1 MRNSVNGLK
10 RIGVL
15 VTLTLAAVLMAHAQ
29 AAPAQGAPPTL
40 EGKTA
45 EQVYKNIKV
54 LNGTPA
60 DQVIE
65 SMHLIRGALGV
76 SCEFCHE
83 DPDRA
88 ADTKE
93 PKETARMM
101 MRMVTDLNK
110 NSFKGQQEVT
120 CYTCHR
126 GHSIPA
132 TTFTFPVVE
141 NGEEVEAKGLPS
153 VDQIVA
159 KYVAALGGEQAIRKV
174 NSRVITGTQFI
185 PTGPGGTVPVPA
197 MIERSQKA
205 PNLVV
210 NVYRTPTYTISEG
223 FDGARAWA
231 QAANGRVTEPGG
243 TDQMRA
249 KRDSD
254 FYLPLDLKQTYT
266 QMQVRNIENV
276 NGHDAYVVIARP
288 QGDRV
293 ERLYFDVQTGLLVRK
308 WSSLATPAGEAPFQV
323 DYDDY
328 RDTGSGVKFPYLIT
342 MNPANART
350 EPSTTATI
358 RVNKVQDNAPLDSSK
373 FAKPESKAAAAAQ

>member
-1 MRNSVNGLK
+1 MRSLRICLK
-10 RIGVL
+10 RITVL
-15 VTLTLAAVLMAHAQ
+15 MALTLAAVLLTHAQ
-29 AAPAQGAPPTL
+29 AAPPSM

-45 EQVYKNIKV
+45 EQFYKSIKV
-54 LNGTPA
+54 LNGVPA

-65 SMHLIRGALGV
+65 AMHQIRAALGV
-76 SCEFCHE
+76 NCEFCHE

-93 PKETARMM
+93 AKETARQM
-101 MRMVTDLNK
+101 MRMVMDINK
-110 NSFKGQQEVT
+110 NNFKGQQEVT

-126 GHSIPA
+126 GRAVPMTTVPLPA
-132 TTFTFPVVE
+132 VE
-141 NGEEVEAKGLPS
+141 KGEGPEPQGLPPA
-153 VDQIVA
+153 DQILS
-159 KYVAALGGEQAIRKV
+159 KYVQALGGEQAIRKIA
-174 NSRVITGTQFI
+174 SRIITGTQFI

-210 NVYRTPTYTISEG
+210 NVYRTPTYTIADG
-223 FDGARAWA
+223 FDGSKAWS
-231 QAANGRVTEPGG
+231 QDLRGRVSEPGA

-249 KRDSD
+249 KRDAD
-254 FYLPLDLKQTYT
+254 LYLPLDLKQTYT
-266 QMQVRNIENV
+266 QMQVRGVENV

-308 WSSLATPAGEAPFQV
+308 WSSLATPVGEAPFQV

-328 RDTGSGVKFPYLIT
+328 RDTGSGVKFPYLIV
-342 MNPANART
+342 MNPANARA

-358 RVNKVQDNAPLDSSK
+358 RVAKVQDNAPLDSSK

>member
-10 RIGVL
+10 RIGLL
-15 VTLTLAAVLMAHAQ
+15 VALTLAAVLMAHAQ

-101 MRMVTDLNK
+101 MRMVMDLNK
-110 NSFKGQQEVT
+110 NNFKGQQEVT

-126 GHSIPA
+126 GQSIPA

-159 KYVAALGGEQAIRKV
+159 KYVAALGGEHHTLPRQFEALPAADIPAGHHFVDAHHVGPRILESFAV
-174 NSRVITGTQFI
+174 FRTG
-185 PTGPGGTVPVPA
+185 A
-197 MIERSQKA
+197 
-205 PNLVV
+205 
-210 NVYRTPTYTISEG
+210 
-223 FDGARAWA
+223 AR
-231 QAANGRVTEPGG
+231 QLFFLAANFPAHGEFKILVAARTNEHGFP
-243 TDQMRA
+243 
-249 KRDSD
+249 D
-254 FYLPLDLKQTYT
+254 FFFL
-266 QMQVRNIENV
+266 
-276 NGHDAYVVIARP
+276 
-288 QGDRV
+288 
-293 ERLYFDVQTGLLVRK
+293 
-308 WSSLATPAGEAPFQV
+308 
-323 DYDDY
+323 
-328 RDTGSGVKFPYLIT
+328 GVKGALVHDRL
-342 MNPANART
+342 PALLSGGRNQL
-350 EPSTTATI
+350 TASSIVTNWRPRSRQRGSQCSRAASV
-358 RVNKVQDNAPLDSSK
+358 RVRS
-373 FAKPESKAAAAAQ
+373 

>member
-1 MRNSVNGLK
+1 MRSLRICLK
-10 RIGVL
+10 RITVL
-15 VTLTLAAVLMAHAQ
+15 MALTLAAVLPTHAQ
-29 AAPAQGAPPTL
+29 AAPPSM

-45 EQVYKNIKV
+45 EQFYKSIKV
-54 LNGTPA
+54 LNGVPA

-65 SMHLIRGALGV
+65 SMHQIRAALGV
-76 SCEFCHE
+76 NCEFCHE

-93 PKETARMM
+93 AKETARQM
-101 MRMVTDLNK
+101 MRMVMDINK
-110 NSFKGQQEVT
+110 NNFKGQQEVT

-126 GHSIPA
+126 GRAVPMTTVPLPA
-132 TTFTFPVVE
+132 VE
-141 NGEEVEAKGLPS
+141 KGEGPEPQGLPPA
-153 VDQIVA
+153 DQILS
-159 KYVAALGGEQAIRKV
+159 KYVQALGGEQAIRKIT
-174 NSRVITGTQFI
+174 SRIITGTQFI

-210 NVYRTPTYTISEG
+210 NVYRTPTYTISDG
-223 FDGARAWA
+223 FDGSKAWS
-231 QAANGRVTEPGG
+231 QDLRGRVTEPGA

-249 KRDSD
+249 KRNAD

-266 QMQVRNIENV
+266 QMQVRGFENV
-276 NGHDAYVVIARP
+276 NGHDAYAVIARP

-308 WSSLATPAGEAPFQV
+308 WSSLATPVGEAPFQV
-323 DYDDY
+323 DYEDY
-328 RDTGSGVKFPYLIT
+328 RDTGSGVKFPYLIV

-358 RVNKVQDNAPLDSSK
+358 RVTKVQDNAPLDSSK
-373 FAKPESKAAAAAQ
+373 FTKPESKAAAAAQ

>member
-1 MRNSVNGLK
+1 MA
-10 RIGVL
+10 
-15 VTLTLAAVLMAHAQ
+15 LTLAAVLLTHAQ
-29 AAPAQGAPPTL
+29 AAPPSM

-45 EQVYKNIKV
+45 EQFYKSIKV
-54 LNGTPA
+54 LNGVPA

-65 SMHLIRGALGV
+65 AMHQIRAALGV
-76 SCEFCHE
+76 NCEFCHE

-93 PKETARMM
+93 AKETARQM
-101 MRMVTDLNK
+101 MRMVMDINK
-110 NSFKGQQEVT
+110 NNFKGQQEVT

-126 GHSIPA
+126 GRAVPMTTVPLPA
-132 TTFTFPVVE
+132 VE
-141 NGEEVEAKGLPS
+141 KGEGPEPQGLPPA
-153 VDQIVA
+153 DQILS
-159 KYVAALGGEQAIRKV
+159 KYVQALGGEQAIRKIA
-174 NSRVITGTQFI
+174 SRIITGTQFI

-210 NVYRTPTYTISEG
+210 NVYRTPTYTISDG
-223 FDGARAWA
+223 FDGSKAWS
-231 QAANGRVTEPGG
+231 QDLRGRVSEPGA

-249 KRDSD
+249 KRDAD
-254 FYLPLDLKQTYT
+254 LYLPLDLKQTYT
-266 QMQVRNIENV
+266 QMQVRGVENV

-308 WSSLATPAGEAPFQV
+308 WSSLATPVGEAPFQV

-328 RDTGSGVKFPYLIT
+328 RDTGSGVKFPYLIV
-342 MNPANART
+342 MNPANARA

-358 RVNKVQDNAPLDSSK
+358 RVAKVQDNAPLDSSK

>member
-1 MRNSVNGLK
+1 MRNSLIWAK
-10 RIGVL
+10 KICVL
-15 VTLTLAAVLMAHAQ
+15 SALTCAAVLLAH
-29 AAPAQGAPPTL
+29 AQGAPPTM

-45 EQVYKNIKV
+45 EQFYKNIKV
-54 LNGTPA
+54 LTGVPA

-65 SMHLIRGALGV
+65 SMHQIRAALGV
-76 SCEFCHE
+76 DCEFCHD

-88 ADTKE
+88 SDSKE
-93 PKETARMM
+93 PKETARVM
-101 MRMVTDLNK
+101 MRMMMDLNK
-110 NSFKGQQEVT
+110 NNFKGEQQVT

-126 GHSIPA
+126 GSTAPM
-132 TTFTFPVVE
+132 TTVPLPVVE
-141 NGEEVEAKGLPS
+141 KGEETAPQGLPAM
-153 VDQIVA
+153 DQILT
-159 KYVAALGGEQAIRKV
+159 KYVQALGGEQAIRKV
-174 NSRVITGTQFI
+174 TSRVITGTQYI
-185 PTGPGGTVPVPA
+185 PTGPGGLIPVPA
-197 MIERSQKA
+197 TIERSQKA

-210 NVYRTPTYTISEG
+210 NIYRTPTYTVSDG
-223 FDGARAWA
+223 FDGTRAWA
-231 QAANGRVTEPGG
+231 QAANGRVTEPSA

-266 QMQVRNIENV
+266 QMQVRGLKNV
-276 NGHDAYVVIARP
+276 NGHDAYVVTARP

-323 DYDDY
+323 DYEDY
-328 RDTGSGVKFPYLIT
+328 RDTGSGVKFPYRIVL
-342 MNPANART
+342 NPANART

-358 RVNKVQDNAPLDSSK
+358 RVTKVQDNAPLDSSK

>member
-1 MRNSVNGLK
+1 MRSLRICLK
-10 RIGVL
+10 RITVL
-15 VTLTLAAVLMAHAQ
+15 MALTLAAVLLTHAQ
-29 AAPAQGAPPTL
+29 AAPPSM

-45 EQVYKNIKV
+45 EQFYKSIKV
-54 LNGTPA
+54 LNGVPA

-65 SMHLIRGALGV
+65 AMHQIRAALGV
-76 SCEFCHE
+76 NCEFCHE

-93 PKETARMM
+93 AKETARQM
-101 MRMVTDLNK
+101 MRMVMDINK
-110 NSFKGQQEVT
+110 NNFKGQQEVT

-126 GHSIPA
+126 GRAVPMTTVPLPA
-132 TTFTFPVVE
+132 VE
-141 NGEEVEAKGLPS
+141 KGEGPEPQGLPPA
-153 VDQIVA
+153 DQILS
-159 KYVAALGGEQAIRKV
+159 KYVQALGGEQAIRKIA
-174 NSRVITGTQFI
+174 SRIITGTQFI

-210 NVYRTPTYTISEG
+210 SVYRTPTYTISDG
-223 FDGARAWA
+223 FDGSKAWS
-231 QAANGRVTEPGG
+231 QDLRGRVSEPGA

-249 KRDSD
+249 KRDAD
-254 FYLPLDLKQTYT
+254 LYLPLDLKQTYT
-266 QMQVRNIENV
+266 QMQVRGVENV

-288 QGDRV
+288 QGDRA

-308 WSSLATPAGEAPFQV
+308 WSSLATPVGEAPFQV

-328 RDTGSGVKFPYLIT
+328 RDTGSGVKFPYLIV
-342 MNPANART
+342 MNPANARA

-358 RVNKVQDNAPLDSSK
+358 RVAKVQDNAPLDSSK

>member
-1 MRNSVNGLK
+1 MRNSAICLK
-10 RIGVL
+10 RGVVVALMLAGALL
-15 VTLTLAAVLMAHAQ
+15 VR
-29 AAPAQGAPPTL
+29 AQGGPPTM

-45 EQVYKNIKV
+45 EQFYKNIKV

-76 SCEFCHE
+76 DCEFCHE

-101 MRMVTDLNK
+101 MRMVMDINK
-110 NSFKGQQEVT
+110 NNFKGEQEVT

-126 GHSIPA
+126 GSAIPA

-141 NGEEVEAKGLPS
+141 NGLEAEAKGLPS
-153 VDQIVA
+153 VDQILA
-159 KYVAALGGEQAIRKV
+159 KYVAALGGEQAIRKI
-174 NSRVITGTQFI
+174 NSRVITGTQYI

-197 MIERSQKA
+197 TIERSQKA

-210 NVYRTPTYTISEG
+210 NVYRTPTYTISDG
-223 FDGARAWA
+223 FDGTRAWA
-231 QAANGRVTEPGG
+231 QAANGRVAEPGA

-249 KRDSD
+249 KRDAD
-254 FYLPLDLKQTYT
+254 FYLPLDLKQTYA

-288 QGDRV
+288 QGDRA

-308 WSSLATPAGEAPFQV
+308 WNSLATPAGEAPFQV
-323 DYDDY
+323 DYQDY
-328 RDTGSGVKFPYLIT
+328 RDTGSGVKFPYVII

-350 EPSTTATI
+350 EPSSTATI
-358 RVNKVQDNAPLDSSK
+358 RVTKVQDNAPLDSSK
-373 FAKPESKAAAAAQ
+373 FVKPESKTATAAQ